1 MQAFEK
7 LSDFGQGYK
16 ASEQQNSYFNLS
28 LRKAK
33 GQMLSNTAWCLSTL
47 FFSFTG
53 TVDEISPHLAYDMT
67 SGSYEPLVDMVL
79 KVKMK
84 DLKYNSVFLA
94 SLALMWKNVAYSSPL
109 RQRRRPN
116 GEA

>member
-53 TVDEISPHLAYDMT
+53 TVDKISTHLAYDMT

-84 DLKYNSVFLA
+84 DLKYNSVFCL
-94 SLALMWKNVAYSSPL
+94 SGLDVEERLSYSSPL